1 MVQKPD
7 KFPHWME
14 KADKPSY
21 KSETVLG
28 QLYDQ
33 VVQHPVA
40 QEVMHYYAV
49 VDANAVGHQWLL
61 DDPAVPCWPKQ
72 LLQVRQNVCFACL
85 NHCHQMSIITTNH
98 WSYICTIHAVDD
110 HICIPQHW
118 SVVGFLSV
126 VTFEGS

>member
-1 MVQKPD
+1 
-7 KFPHWME
+7 ME

-21 KSETVLG
+21 ESETVLG

-40 QEVMHYYAV
+40 QEVMHYAV

-72 LLQVRQNVCFACL
+72 LLQVRQPDAKKQTCMMSVLPQPLYVTKCL
-85 NHCHQMSIITTNH
+85 LLPLIIGRIYVQYMQWMITCIYLHH
-98 WSYICTIHAVDD
+98 WSA
-110 HICIPQHW
+110 
-118 SVVGFLSV
+118 VGFLSV
-126 VTFEGS
+126 ATIEGS